1 MERDHCNSRATA
13 NVHSA
18 SNNYKVITRFHHNQ
32 LTGVESLLS
41 S

>member
-1 MERDHCNSRATA
+1 MKRDNCTLRATA

-18 SNNYKVITRFHHNQ
+18 SNNYEVITRFHHNQ
-32 LTGVESLLS
+32 LNGVESLLS

>member
-1 MERDHCNSRATA
+1 MKRDHCTLRATA

-18 SNNYKVITRFHHNQ
+18 SNNHKLITRFHHNQ
-32 LTGVESLLS
+32 LGGVESLLS